1 MDISSGAGYPAGNL
15 SNFHPHP
22 FEIDG
27 VQCASM
33 EGFLQSL
40 KFSNPDMQVEVCK
53 LVGRVAKARG
63 SKKNWQRD
71 QTLYWRGQPIK
82 RESKEYQTL
91 LDRAYTALTQNE
103 NFRNALL
110 ATNNATLT
118 HFFEGR
124 SAGCTRPHVWQRC
137 RSRGRWPWRGRCGG
151 SHSALGESVSAHVRR
166 SCRWRGL
173 LPLSLQ

>member
-27 VQCASM
+27 GQCASM
-33 EGFLQSL
+33 EGFLKSL

-53 LVGRVAKARG
+53 LGGRVAKARG
-63 SKKNWQRD
+63 SNKNWQRD

-82 RESKEYQTL
+82 RESEEYQVL
-91 LDRAYTALTQNE
+91 LDRAYTALAQNE
-103 NFRNALL
+103 NFRKALL

-118 HFFEGR
+118 HSLGHKDARRTILTKQEFCSR
-124 SAGCTRPHVWQRC
+124 LTKISAQLQ
-137 RSRGRWPWRGRCGG
+137 RGRTVCLAKEKG
-151 SHSALGESVSAHVRR
+151 
-166 SCRWRGL
+166 
-173 LPLSLQ
+173 

>member
-1 MDISSGAGYPAGNL
+1 MDIRSGAGYPQGNL

-63 SKKNWQRD
+63 CQKKWYEK

-82 RESKEYQTL
+82 RGSKEYQNL
-91 LDRAYTALTQNE
+91 LDRAYTALAQNA
-103 NFRNALL
+103 NFCKALL
-110 ATNNATLT
+110 ATNNAALT
-118 HFFEGR
+118 HSLGQKD
-124 SAGCTRPHVWQRC
+124 ATRTILTKQEFCSRLMKLRAQLQR
-137 RSRGRWPWRGRCGG
+137 
-151 SHSALGESVSAHVRR
+151 GETACLMETDEEEQR
-166 SCRWRGL
+166 
-173 LPLSLQ
+173 

>member
-40 KFSNPDMQVEVCK
+40 KFSNPDMQVGVCK

-103 NFRNALL
+103 NFRKALL
-110 ATNNATLT
+110 ATSNATLT
-118 HFFEGR
+118 HSLGHKNAR
-124 SAGCTRPHVWQRC
+124 RTILTRQEFC
-137 RSRGRWPWRGRCGG
+137 SRLTKIRAQLQCGETG
-151 SHSALGESVSAHVRR
+151 GVHSMQ
-166 SCRWRGL
+166 
-173 LPLSLQ
+173 P